1 MKKFLFITLIIVMLL
16 GTGIADAHRL
26 IIVHR
31 VSEVEIEAYFGGGS
45 ACRDANVSIY
55 TIKDGMEEPYLNGT
69 TDADGKFGFQP
80 KMGYQEYRVVVDSV
94 HLPGHRGDEVINI
107 GAPNTGAHEDSG
119 GAMQDSAMAIAG
131 LGYIVGIA
139 GIAIGYNS
147 QKKGKG

>member
-16 GTGIADAHRL
+16 GTGVAGAHRL

-31 VSEVEIEAYFGGGS
+31 INEIEIEAYFGGES

-55 TIKDGMEEPYLNGT
+55 TIKEGMEEPYLNGT
-69 TDADGKFGFQP
+69 ADADGKFGFPP
-80 KMGYQEYRVVVDSV
+80 KVGYQEYRVVVDSV

-107 GAPNTGAHEDSG
+107 GVPNTGAHEDSG
-119 GAMQDSAMAIAG
+119 ESMQDYTMVIAG
-131 LGYIVGIA
+131 LGYLVGIA

-147 QKKGKG
+147 QKKGK